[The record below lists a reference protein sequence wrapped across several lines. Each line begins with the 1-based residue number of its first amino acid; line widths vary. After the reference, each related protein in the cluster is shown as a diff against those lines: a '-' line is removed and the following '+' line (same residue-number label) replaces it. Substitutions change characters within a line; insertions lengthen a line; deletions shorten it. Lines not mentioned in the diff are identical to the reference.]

1 MDGINSAEAPREVP
15 RIPADDE
22 CVLPYIVARRAS
34 ERPDETLV
42 VFEDLSSWSN
52 RQALDSMRRMGA
64 GLRQAGIA
72 RDDKVLVWMPNGK
85 LALNTW
91 FSLNAVGAVCIS
103 INTAYKGGVLE
114 HVIGNSDARIML
126 CHPEL
131 ADRLLELANLSLL
144 KIIYTH
150 ADKVASDAAR
160 FAAAGLELRA
170 LDTLE
175 LEADE
180 TLPIAGLKPWDVQAI
195 CYTSGTTGPS
205 KGVLSTYYHLYSMG
219 YECCYGIEAS
229 DRYLVN
235 IPLFHV
241 AATLVVYGALA
252 RNASIALMG
261 PFKTDTF
268 LQTGKALGA
277 TCCILLGSMA
287 GFLMRSPEQESDRDH
302 FLRRVMVVPLELDAP
317 AMSARF
323 GFNVYTVFNMSE
335 VSCPLRSEDNPVVR
349 GSCGKVR
356 PGIQARLV
364 DKNDC
369 EVSLGSPGELVL
381 RSELPWA
388 MSHGYYKNPEATA
401 SAWRNGWFHTGD
413 VMRVDA
419 DGNYFFI
426 DRVKDSIRRRGENI
440 SSFEVEAEVLAFP
453 GIFEAAVIGVP
464 SDMGEEDVLAV
475 VVAKPGHTI
484 RNEAL
489 LGFLQERLPY
499 FMVPRYI
506 HHIAELPKTSTAKVE
521 KHVLRSQNLR
531 ASAWDREREGF
542 SVKRDSLKG

>member
-1 MDGINSAEAPREVP
+1 MNGINPADAP

-22 CVLPYIVARRAS
+22 CVLPYIVARRAR
-34 ERPDETLV
+34 ERPDEIQV
-42 VFEDLSSWSN
+42 VFEDLSSWTN
-52 RQALDSMRRMGA
+52 QQALDRMRRMGA
-64 GLRQAGIA
+64 GLKQAGI
-72 RDDKVLVWMPNGK
+72 DSKDKVLVWMPNGK
-85 LALNTW
+85 LALNAW
-91 FSLNAVGAVCIS
+91 FSLNALGAVCVS

-114 HVIGNSDARIML
+114 HVISNSDAQIML

-131 ADRLLELANLSLL
+131 ADRLLEIGNLSKLSTV
-144 KIIYTH
+144 YTT
-150 ADKVASDAAR
+150 ADKVSSDAAR
-160 FAAAGLELRA
+160 FAAAGLELKS
-170 LDTLE
+170 LDD
-175 LEADE
+175 LEAAPDE
-180 TLPIAGLKPWDVQAI
+180 ALPVAGLKPWNVQAI

-205 KGVLSTYYHLYSMG
+205 KGVLSTFYHLYSMG

-287 GFLMRSPEQESDRDH
+287 GFLMRSPEKESDRDH

-335 VSCPLRSEDNPVVR
+335 VSCPLRSEDNPIVR
-349 GSCGKVR
+349 GSCGQVR

-369 EVSLGSPGELVL
+369 EVAIGSPGELIL
-381 RSELPWA
+381 RSEMPWT

-401 SAWRNGWFHTGD
+401 NAWRNGWFHTGD
-413 VMRVDA
+413 VMRIDA
-419 DGNYFFI
+419 DGNYFFV

-475 VVAKPGHTI
+475 IVPKPGYTI
-484 RNEAL
+484 RNEQL
-489 LGFLQERLPY
+489 LVFLQDRLPY
-499 FMVPRYI
+499 FMVPRYV
-506 HHIAELPKTSTAKVE
+506 HQIAELPKTSTAKVE
-521 KHVLRSQNLR
+521 KHVLRSQSLR
-531 ASAWDREREGF
+531 ETAWDRDREGF

>member
-1 MDGINSAEAPREVP
+1 MDGINPAGTMHM
-15 RIPADDE
+15 PADDE
-22 CVLPYIVARRAS
+22 CVLPYMLVKRAA
-34 ERPDETLV
+34 ERADETWV
-42 VFEDLSSWSN
+42 VFEDLSSWTN
-52 RQALDSMRRMGA
+52 RQAVEHMRRMGA
-64 GLRQAGIA
+64 GLRQAGIGFE
-72 RDDKVLVWMPNGK
+72 DKVLVWMPNGK
-85 LALNTW
+85 LALNAW
-91 FSLNAVGAVCIS
+91 FALNALGAVCVS

-114 HVIGNSDARIML
+114 HVIDNSDAGTML

-131 ADRLLELANLSLL
+131 ADRLLEIGNLSKL
-144 KIIYTH
+144 KIVYTS
-150 ADKVASDAAR
+150 ADKVRDDAAR

-170 LDTLE
+170 LDDLE
-175 LEADE
+175 CDPDA
-180 TLPIAGLKPWDVQAI
+180 TLPVAGLKPWNVQAI

-205 KGVLSTYYHLYSMG
+205 KGVLSTYHHLYCMG
-219 YECCYGIEAS
+219 YECCYGVEAS

-252 RNASIALMG
+252 RKASIALMG
-261 PFKTDTF
+261 AFKTDTF
-268 LQTGKALGA
+268 LQTGKSLGA

-287 GFLMRSPEQESDRDH
+287 GFLMRSTPTDSDRDH
-302 FLRRVMVVPLELDAP
+302 FLRRVMVVPLEQDAP
-317 AMSARF
+317 AMSERF
-323 GFNVYTVFNMSE
+323 GFNVYTLFNMSE
-335 VSCPLRSEDNPVVR
+335 VSGPLRSEDNPVVR

-356 PGIQARLV
+356 PGMQARLV

-369 EVSLGSPGELVL
+369 EVPQGSPGELIL
-381 RSELPWA
+381 RSELPWT

-419 DGNYFFI
+419 QGNYFFV

-464 SDMGEEDVLAV
+464 SNMGEEDVMAV
-475 VVAKPGHTI
+475 VVPKPGATI
-484 RNEAL
+484 RNEDL
-489 LGFLQERLPY
+489 LYFLQDRLPY

-506 HHIAELPKTSTAKVE
+506 HQLGELPKTSTAKVE
-521 KHVLRSQNLR
+521 KHVLRAQGLC
-531 ASAWDREREGF
+531 ATAWDREREGI
-542 SVKRDSLKG
+542 SIKRDSLKG

>member
-1 MDGINSAEAPREVP
+1 MDGITPAEAT

-22 CVLPYIVARRAS
+22 CVLPYMLQRRA
-34 ERPDETLV
+34 ERQPDQTWV
-42 VFEDLSSWSN
+42 VFDDLSSWTN
-52 RQALDSMRRMGA
+52 RQALDRMRAMGA
-64 GLRQAGIA
+64 GLQQAGIGL
-72 RDDKVLVWMPNGK
+72 DDKVLVWMPNGK

-91 FSLNAVGAVCIS
+91 FSLNAVGAVCVS

-114 HVIGNSDARIML
+114 HVIGNSDARVML
-126 CHPEL
+126 CHPDL
-131 ADRLLELANLSLL
+131 ADRLLELGNLSKLA
-144 KIIYTH
+144 IVYTE
-150 ADKVASDAAR
+150 AGKAASDAAR
-160 FAAAGLELRA
+160 FAAAGLELRSLDQLECAPDPA
-170 LDTLE
+170 L
-175 LEADE
+175 
-180 TLPIAGLKPWDVQAI
+180 PVAGLKPWNVQAI

-205 KGVLSTYYHLYSMG
+205 KGVLSTYHHLYSMG
-219 YECCYGIEAS
+219 YECCYGVGPD

-252 RNASIALMG
+252 RNASIAVMG

-268 LQTGKALGA
+268 LQTSKSLGA

-287 GFLMRSPEQESDRDH
+287 GFLMRSPEKESDRDH
-302 FLRRVMVVPLELDAP
+302 LLRRVMVVPLELDAP

-349 GSCGKVR
+349 GSCGQVR

-364 DKNDC
+364 DRNDC
-369 EVSLGSPGELVL
+369 EVALGSPGELIL
-381 RSELPWA
+381 RSDLPWT

-419 DGNYFFI
+419 EGNYFFV

-464 SDMGEEDVLAV
+464 SDLGEEDVLAV
-475 VVAKPGHTI
+475 VVPKPGHAI
-484 RNEAL
+484 CNETL
-489 LGFLQERLPY
+489 LTFLQGRLPY

-506 HHIAELPKTSTAKVE
+506 HHLAELPKTATAKVE
-521 KHVLRSQNLR
+521 KHVLRSQALQ
-531 ASAWDREREGF
+531 ATAWDREGAGF
-542 SVKRDSLKG
+542 SVKRDSLRG